1 MVNENIKPTNDFA
14 VPYYAY
20 ATMSAINVAANSY
33 VNKTLTF
40 SSSVEW
46 KKIVIT
52 AEFQANG
59 AMVNITPYSGNVAYV
74 TVVNH
79 KTSAISGTLRVR
91 ALMSANVTMSL
102 S

>member
-1 MVNENIKPTNDFA
+1 MVNENIKPSNDFV

-20 ATMSAINVAANSY
+20 ATMSSVSVAASSY

-40 SSSVEW
+40 SSSVDW

-52 AEFQANG
+52 AEFQTDG
-59 AMVNITPYSGNVAYV
+59 AMVNIAPYSGTVAYV